1 MSDERNI
8 AQRHR
13 FDPDYTG
20 PLTFR
25 DFMRDTNWLVLALI
39 VALAGFWLWVGYRIA
54 QWWPW

>member
-13 FDPDYTG
+13 FAPDYPG

-25 DFMRDTNWLVLALI
+25 DFLRDASWVVLALI
-39 VALAGFWLWVGYRIA
+39 VGLAAFWFWVGYRIA